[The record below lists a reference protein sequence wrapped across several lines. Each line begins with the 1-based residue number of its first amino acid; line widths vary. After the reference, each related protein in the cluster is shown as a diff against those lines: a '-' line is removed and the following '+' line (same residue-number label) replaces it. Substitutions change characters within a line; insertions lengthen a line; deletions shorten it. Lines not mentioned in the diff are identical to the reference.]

1 MATPKL
7 STQRLHEVSQ
17 VLANYVPKLP
27 GTDLNLLTGLC
38 KAVLTSVDVRDLR
51 RTGNEQLVEQ
61 LESVLATIKVRG
73 RGEINTAVRQQG
85 DGLVLESCVED
96 QPFLV
101 SSLRALFA
109 GDNVELVSLMNA
121 VMKVRRDGAGN
132 LTSIGMGA
140 PESIIRVELAADGCP
155 PDIAERFKQRL
166 HIVQAM
172 VRDFQ
177 PMKRRMQDL
186 ADDYL
191 RAATQEGGE
200 RSLTLRETE
209 GMVRWLCEEN
219 YVLLSVEEYD
229 EAGRRMSALG
239 TTSVATA
246 ERDAERL
253 AQYARDFDRTV
264 RFQRSKEES
273 PVHRAG
279 RPGHFIITRV
289 GRAGEPVGVCLISG
303 LFTYKALHTPP
314 EEIPFLRVVLR
325 KILADRSV
333 SVDSHRGKSITNAFN
348 SLPLEY
354 LLTQSEERIWELT
367 DRVLRAEQEGGSDVH
382 IDVGEDARYVFAFV
396 SLPRGQFSEEL
407 RLQVQEKLMREFGAT
422 YADFGVY
429 MDRYDNAIV
438 HYYMT
443 GPSALAVVD
452 TERVR
457 GEVLALAKGWNER
470 LREALGELAPAS
482 EVDDLFELYQSAFTE
497 EHKRRAGDQRLLGDL
512 RCLES
517 LRKGAEF
524 DCDLYVSTTGEH
536 PGSLNLRVF
545 NRTAM
550 NLSDELPLIASFG
563 FKVVDEYVRP
573 VHIAHTMEVELDN
586 YRFDVRPERIPAII
600 ARKDE
605 IRNAL
610 RSVFAGTMGRDG
622 LNQLIVSTTMTAT
635 EVEILRAYVAYLHQ
649 VRAPYQTDLLRS
661 VLVAHPTVT
670 QSLVAWLGSRF
681 DPSVANEQLAEVAD
695 KQLEQELRDVVD
707 YTADRVFKAVADVV
721 RATVRTNAF
730 ILKAAAPGS
739 KRSETP
745 AMAFKFDAQKIPF
758 GPEPKPLREIW
769 VYHPDLEGVHLR
781 GGKVARGGIRFS
793 DRLDDFRTEIHG
805 LMATQMVKNVLIVP
819 VGAKGGFVLRQPP
832 QDRNELRAA
841 GDRYYEVFI
850 EALGSVTDNVVDGKP
865 VTPEGILHTEGPDP
879 YLVVAADKGTAHLS
893 DAANAIS
900 MRHHFWLDDAFA
912 SGGSNGFDH
921 KETGI
926 TARGAW
932 ETTKRCFRELG
943 IDPETDTITAV
954 GVGDM
959 SGDVFGNGLLR
970 SRTVKLLA
978 AFNHVHV
985 FVDPDPDP
993 ETSFVERERLFN
1005 LPRSQWTDYKAEALS
1020 RGGGVFM
1027 RNAKSLELAPEA
1039 RVLLG
1044 FGPDQTVSG
1053 EDAIRAILTLK
1064 VDLCWMGGIGTYV
1077 KSKDETHADVGDK
1090 ANDAVRV
1097 NSNQLRC
1104 RVLSEGANLSITDR
1118 GRVGFAKLGGQNY
1131 TSFLDNSGGV
1141 DTSDHEVNI
1150 KILFAPLLASGACTR
1165 EVRNA
1170 LLREAENDVCE
1181 AVLANNR
1188 SQSRMVSFDVR
1199 RSRKD
1204 VYRYSRTLTYLVQKV
1219 PFNPDTFGL
1228 PTEDELAI
1236 RSRKGGGLHKCDASA
1251 LCAYSKMYVYRA
1263 LLEQEPLSDG
1273 LTERMVREYFPAV
1286 IVESAGEAVQT
1297 HLLRREIATT
1307 MVVNRIIDNAGA
1319 TFFPELLAST
1329 RRSARDIAEGYMSA
1343 AQAGDVESIRRDL
1356 YACEDKQ
1363 RQESVYRAM
1372 SIIEGALEEATY
1384 DLLDRKTALPYDQK
1398 TVERARDLLGR
1409 ISEALRP
1416 SQVTQLAAQVL
1427 EFEAG
1432 GFPKP
1437 LATRVAGLMYFTD
1450 VLESLRMAHETGRE
1464 PLDLL
1469 RIRLQISAEMHIPA
1483 LQEALGK
1490 TVSTSPWDGPA
1501 AKALSRQLDVHLSK
1515 MVRLVEGD
1523 DVPGML
1529 QRYGLE
1535 FVRQQA
1541 TANLESGVTIPGI
1554 VMLDQHL
1561 RGLLLGA

>member
-1 MATPKL
+1 MATQKL
-7 STQRLHEVSQ
+7 SNQRLHEVQQ
-17 VLANYVPKLP
+17 VLAAYVPRLP
-27 GTDLNLLTGLC
+27 GTDPALLAALC
-38 KAVLTSVDVRDLR
+38 KAVLTSVDVRDLK
-51 RTGNEQLVEQ
+51 RTTSEEIVGQ
-61 LESVLATIKVRG
+61 LESVLSTIKTRA
-73 RGEINTAVRQQG
+73 RGEINTSVYPG
-85 DGLVLESCVED
+85 PEVIVLESCVED

-109 GDNVELVSLMNA
+109 AENIEVTILVNA
-121 VMKVRRDGAGN
+121 IIKIRRDGTGN
-132 LTSIGMGA
+132 LASIGMGT
-140 PESIIRVELAADGCP
+140 PESIIRIEVAADTAP
-155 PDIAERFKQRL
+155 PDLAERFRQRL
-166 HIVQAM
+166 RIVQAM

-191 RAATQEGGE
+191 RAATAEGGE

-229 EAGRRMSALG
+229 EAGRRISALG
-239 TTSVATA
+239 TASVASP
-246 ERDAERL
+246 ERDPEKFA
-253 AQYARDFDRTV
+253 AYARDFARTV
-264 RFQRSKEES
+264 RYQRSNDES

-279 RPGHFIITRV
+279 KPGHFVINRV
-289 GRAGEPVGVCLISG
+289 SREGQPVGTCLISG

-325 KILADRSV
+325 SILADRTI
-333 SVDSHRGKSITNAFN
+333 SVDSHRGKSVTNAFN

-354 LLTQSEERIWELT
+354 LLTQSEASIWELS
-367 DRVLRAEQEGGSDVH
+367 DRVLRAELEGGSDVH
-382 IDVGEDARYVFAFV
+382 IDVGEDGRYVFAFV

-443 GPSALAVVD
+443 GPTPFSAVD

-457 GEVLALAKGWNER
+457 SEVMGLAKGWNER
-470 LREALGELAPAS
+470 LREALGELVGTGPQ
-482 EVDDLFELYQSAFTE
+482 VDELFDIYHEAFTE

-512 RCLES
+512 RCLEN

-545 NRTAM
+545 NRAAM

-563 FKVVDEYVRP
+563 FRVVDEYVRP
-573 VHIAHTMEVELDN
+573 VHIAHMKGIELDN
-586 YRFDVRPERIPAII
+586 YRFDVREERIPAIMS
-600 ARKDE
+600 RKDE

-610 RSVFAGTMGRDG
+610 RAVFAGTMGRDG
-622 LNQLIVSTTMTAT
+622 LNQLIVSTTLTAL

-649 VRAPYQTDLLRS
+649 VRCPFTTDLLRT
-661 VLVAHPTVT
+661 VLVANPSVT
-670 QSLVAWLGSRF
+670 QALVGWLVSRF
-681 DPSVANEQLAEVAD
+681 DPATATAQLSEAAD
-695 KQLEQELRDVVD
+695 NHLAAELRDVVD
-707 YTADRVFKAVADVV
+707 YTADRVFRALADVI

-730 ILKAAAPGS
+730 IIKATPIGGRRDQA
-739 KRSETP
+739 P
-745 AMAFKFDAQKIPF
+745 AMAFKFDGQKIPF

-769 VYHPDLEGVHLR
+769 IYHPDFEGVHLR

-793 DRLDDFRTEIHG
+793 DRPDDFRTEIHG

-819 VGAKGGFVLRQPP
+819 VGAKGGFVLRQAPT
-832 QDRNELRAA
+832 DRNELRAA
-841 GDRYYEVFI
+841 GDKYYQLFV
-850 EALGSVTDNVVDGKP
+850 EALLSVTDNVVEGKL
-865 VTPEGILHTEGPDP
+865 VTPTGVLHVDGPDP

-893 DAANAIS
+893 DTANSVS
-900 MRHHFWLDDAFA
+900 MRAKFWLDDAFA

-943 IDPETDTITAV
+943 IDPEADIITAV

-978 AFNHVHV
+978 AFNHAHV

-993 ETSFVERERLFN
+993 ERSFVERERLFK
-1005 LPRSQWTDYKAEALS
+1005 LPRSQWTDYDGGLLS
-1020 RGGGVFM
+1020 KGGGIFM
-1027 RNAKSLELAPEA
+1027 RNAKSLALSPEA
-1039 RVLLG
+1039 RALLG
-1044 FGPDQTVSG
+1044 VGPEQVISG
-1053 EDAIRAILTLK
+1053 EDAIRAILMMK

-1077 KSKDETHADVGDK
+1077 KSREETHADVGDK

-1104 RVLSEGANLSITDR
+1104 RVMTEGANLAITDR
-1118 GRVGFAKLGGQNY
+1118 GRVAYARAGGQNY

-1150 KILFAPLLASGACTR
+1150 KILFAPLLASGTSTR
-1165 EVRNA
+1165 ERRNE
-1170 LLREAENDVCE
+1170 LLRAAEEDVCD

-1204 VYRYSRTLTYLVQKV
+1204 VFRYSRTLSFLVTSV
-1219 PFNPDTFGL
+1219 PFNPDSFGL

-1236 RSRKGGGLHKCDASA
+1236 RSRKGGGLFKCDAST
-1251 LCAYSKMYVYRA
+1251 LCAYSKMLAYRT
-1263 LLEQEPLSDG
+1263 LLEEKPLSEG
-1273 LTERMVREYFPAV
+1273 LVDRMVREYFPTV
-1286 IVESAGEAVQT
+1286 IVEGAGEAIKS

-1307 MVVNRIIDNAGA
+1307 MVVNHIVDNAGA
-1319 TFFPELLAST
+1319 TFFPETLTST
-1329 RRSARDIAEGYMSA
+1329 RRSASDVAEAYMSA
-1343 AQAGDVESIRRDL
+1343 AQAGDVETIRREL
-1356 YACEDKQ
+1356 YACEDKV
-1363 RQESVYRAM
+1363 RQEAVYRAM
-1372 SIIEGALEEATY
+1372 SLIEGALEEATY
-1384 DLLDRKTALPYDQK
+1384 DLLDRGVALPFDQRV
-1398 TVERARDLLGR
+1398 VERARDLLVR
-1409 ISEALRP
+1409 LHDALRP
-1416 SQVTQLAAQVL
+1416 AQQTQLHAHVA
-1427 EFEAG
+1427 EFEGAG
-1432 GFPKP
+1432 LPRS
-1437 LATRVAGLMYFTD
+1437 LAAKLAGLVYFTDILESIRVAG
-1450 VLESLRMAHETGRE
+1450 ETGRE
-1464 PLDLL
+1464 PIDVL
-1469 RIRLQISAEMHIPA
+1469 RLRLHLASEMQIPS
-1483 LQEALGK
+1483 LQEALNRM
-1490 TVSTSPWDGPA
+1490 VFQSPWDGPA
-1501 AKALSRQLDVHLSK
+1501 AKALSRQLDVHLGK
-1515 MVRLVEGD
+1515 MVLAVQGD
-1523 DVPGML
+1523 DVQGMI
-1529 QRYGLE
+1529 QRQGLD
-1535 FVRQQA
+1535 FVRSQA
-1541 TANLESGVTIPGI
+1541 AANLESGVTIPGI

-1561 RGLLLGA
+1561 RRLL

>member
-1 MATPKL
+1 MATKNL
-7 STQRLHEVSQ
+7 SNQRIHEVGQ
-17 VLANYVPKLP
+17 VLGSYVPKLP
-27 GTDLNLLTGLC
+27 GTDVSLLTALC
-38 KAVLTSVDVRDLR
+38 KAVLTSVDVRDLK
-51 RTGNEQLVEQ
+51 RTTSEELVGQ
-61 LESVLATIKVRG
+61 LESVLSTIKVRQ
-73 RGEINTAVRQQG
+73 RGEINTAVHPEG
-85 DGLVLESCVED
+85 DVIVLESCVED

-109 GDNVELVSLMNA
+109 GDDTEVVSLVNA
-121 VMKVRRDGAGN
+121 IIKIRRDGAGT
-132 LTSIGMGA
+132 LTSIGMGT
-140 PESIIRVELAADGCP
+140 PESIIRVEIAADGAP
-155 PDIAERFKQRL
+155 ADLADRFRQRL
-166 HIVQAM
+166 RIVQAM

-191 RAATQEGGE
+191 RAATAEGGD

-229 EAGRRMSALG
+229 EQGRRISALG
-239 TTSVATA
+239 TASVASP
-246 ERDAERL
+246 ERDPEKFAG
-253 AQYARDFDRTV
+253 YARDFARTV
-264 RFQRSKEES
+264 RYQRSNDES

-279 RPGHFIITRV
+279 KPGHFVINRV
-289 GRAGEPVGVCLISG
+289 GRDGQPVGTCLISG

-325 KILADRSV
+325 TILADRGI
-333 SVDSHRGKSITNAFN
+333 SVDSHRGKSVTNAFN

-354 LLTQSEERIWELT
+354 LLTQSEERIWELS
-367 DRVLRAEQEGGSDVH
+367 DRVLRAELEGGSDVH
-382 IDVGEDARYVFAFV
+382 IDVGEDGRYVFAFV

-407 RLQVQEKLMREFGAT
+407 RLQVQEKLMREFKAT

-443 GPSALAVVD
+443 GPSAFGAVD

-470 LREALGELAPAS
+470 LREALGELAEPGQL
-482 EVDDLFELYQSAFTE
+482 DDLFEIYHGAFTE

-512 RCLES
+512 RCLENI
-517 LRKGAEF
+517 RKGAEF
-524 DCDLYVSTTGEH
+524 DCDLYVSTTGDH

-545 NRTAM
+545 NRAAM

-573 VHIAHTMEVELDN
+573 VHIAHAHMIELDN
-586 YRFDVRPERIPAII
+586 YRFDVRDERIPAVMS
-600 ARKDE
+600 RKDE

-610 RSVFAGTMGRDG
+610 RAVFAGTMGRDG
-622 LNQLIVSTTMTAT
+622 LNQLIVSTTLTAL

-649 VRAPYQTDLLRS
+649 VRCPFTTDLVRS
-661 VLVAHPTVT
+661 VLVANPTVT
-670 QSLVAWLGSRF
+670 QALIGWLVSRF
-681 DPSVANEQLAEVAD
+681 DPATASPQLAEAAD
-695 KQLEQELRDVVD
+695 KHLAGELRDVVD
-707 YTADRVFKAVADVV
+707 YTADRVFRAVADVI

-730 ILKAAAPGS
+730 VIKATPIGG
-739 KRSETP
+739 RRDQTP
-745 AMAFKFDAQKIPF
+745 AMAFKFEGQKIPF

-769 VYHPDLEGVHLR
+769 IYHPDFEGVHLR

-793 DRLDDFRTEIHG
+793 DRPDDFRTEIHG

-819 VGAKGGFVLRQPP
+819 VGAKGGFVLRQAPT
-832 QDRNELRAA
+832 DRNELRAA
-841 GDRYYEVFI
+841 GDKYYQLFV
-850 EALGSVTDNVVDGKP
+850 EALLSVTDNVVDGKP
-865 VTPEGILHTEGPDP
+865 ITPEGILHGEGPDP

-893 DAANAIS
+893 DTANSVS
-900 MRHHFWLDDAFA
+900 MRHKFWLDDAFA

-943 IDPETDTITAV
+943 IDPEADVITAV

-970 SRTVKLLA
+970 SRTIKLLA
-978 AFNHVHV
+978 AFNHAHV

-993 ETSFVERERLFN
+993 ERSYVERERLFK
-1005 LPRSQWTDYKAEALS
+1005 LPRSQWTDYDAGALS
-1020 RGGGVFM
+1020 AGGGVFM
-1027 RNAKSLELAPEA
+1027 RNAKSLELSTQA
-1039 RVLLG
+1039 RALLG
-1044 FGPDQTVSG
+1044 FGPDQVVSG

-1077 KSKDETHADVGDK
+1077 KSKEETHVDVGDK

-1104 RVLSEGANLSITDR
+1104 RVMTEGANLAITDR
-1118 GRVGFAKLGGQNY
+1118 GRVAYARAGGQNY

-1150 KILFAPLLASGACTR
+1150 KILFAPLLASGAVTR
-1165 EVRNA
+1165 EHRND
-1170 LLREAENDVCE
+1170 LLRQSETEVCD

-1204 VYRYSRTLTYLVQKV
+1204 VFRYARTLSYLVGTV
-1219 PFNPDTFGL
+1219 PFNPDSFGL
-1228 PTEDELAI
+1228 PTEDELGI
-1236 RSRKGGGLHKCDASA
+1236 RARKGGGLYKCDAST
-1251 LCAYSKMYVYRA
+1251 LCAYSKMLAYRT
-1263 LLEQEPLSDG
+1263 LLEEKPLSEG
-1273 LTERMVREYFPAV
+1273 LVERMVREYFPQV
-1286 IVESAGEAVQT
+1286 IVDGAGDAVRT

-1319 TFFPELLAST
+1319 TFFPELLTST
-1329 RRSARDIAEGYMSA
+1329 RRSASDIAEAYMSA
-1343 AQAGDVESIRRDL
+1343 AQAGDIEAIRRDL
-1356 YACEDKQ
+1356 YACEDKI

-1372 SIIEGALEEATY
+1372 SLIEGALEEATY
-1384 DLLDRKTALPYDQK
+1384 DLLDRGTALPFDQRV
-1398 TVERARDLLGR
+1398 VERARDLMARLG
-1409 ISEALRP
+1409 EAIRP
-1416 SQVTQLAAQVL
+1416 AQAQQLAAQVA
-1427 EFEAG
+1427 EYEA
-1432 GFPKP
+1432 
-1437 LATRVAGLMYFTD
+1437 AGLPKSLAVRLAGLNYFTD
-1450 VLESLRMAHETGRE
+1450 VLESIRMAGETGRE
-1464 PLDLL
+1464 PLDIL
-1469 RIRLQISAEMHIPA
+1469 RLRLNLAGELQIPA
-1483 LQEALGK
+1483 LQEALNRL
-1490 TVSTSPWDGPA
+1490 VFQSPWDGPA
-1501 AKALSRQLDVHLSK
+1501 AKALSRQLDVHLGK
-1515 MVRLVEGD
+1515 MVTSVEGD
-1523 DVPGML
+1523 DVSGMMH
-1529 QRYGLE
+1529 RRGLD

-1541 TANLESGVTIPGI
+1541 AINLESGVTIPGI

-1561 RGLLLGA
+1561 RRLL

>member
-1 MATPKL
+1 MATQKP
-7 STQRLHEVSQ
+7 SNQRLHEVQQ
-17 VLANYVPKLP
+17 VLTTYVPRLP
-27 GTDLNLLTGLC
+27 GTDANLLTALC
-38 KAVLTSVDVRDLR
+38 KAVVTSVDLRDLK
-51 RTGNEQLVEQ
+51 RTSSEELVGQ
-61 LESVLATIKVRG
+61 LESVLATIKVRA
-73 RGEINTAVRQQG
+73 RGEINTSVHPRG
-85 DGLVLESCVED
+85 DVIVLESCVED

-109 GDNVELVSLMNA
+109 AENIEVVNLINSII
-121 VMKVRRDGAGN
+121 KIRRDGAG
-132 LTSIGMGA
+132 LLASIGMGT
-140 PESIIRVELAADGCP
+140 PESIIRVEVAADSAP
-155 PDIAERFKQRL
+155 ADIADRFRQRL
-166 HIVQAM
+166 RIVQAM

-191 RAATQEGGE
+191 RAATAEGGE

-229 EAGRRMSALG
+229 EAGRRISALG
-239 TTSVATA
+239 TASVASP
-246 ERDAERL
+246 ERDPEKFS
-253 AQYARDFDRTV
+253 QYARDFARTV
-264 RFQRSKEES
+264 RYQRSVDES

-279 RPGHFIITRV
+279 KPGHFIINRV
-289 GRAGEPVGVCLISG
+289 SREGQPVGTCLISG

-325 KILADRSV
+325 SILADHSI
-333 SVDSHRGKSITNAFN
+333 SLDSHRGKSVTNAFN

-354 LLTQSEERIWELT
+354 LLTQSEDRIWELS

-382 IDVGEDARYVFAFV
+382 IDVGEDGRYVFAFI

-443 GPSALAVVD
+443 GPTAFSAVD

-457 GEVLALAKGWNER
+457 GEMLALAKGWNQR
-470 LREALGELAPAS
+470 LREALGELASTPA
-482 EVDDLFELYQSAFTE
+482 ELDDLFEIYHDAFTE

-512 RCLES
+512 RCLENI
-517 LRKGAEF
+517 RKGADF

-545 NRTAM
+545 NRAVM

-573 VHIAHTMEVELDN
+573 VHLAHAKDIELDN
-586 YRFDVRPERIPAII
+586 YRFDVREERIPAIMS
-600 ARKDE
+600 RKDE

-610 RSVFAGTMGRDG
+610 RAVFAGTMGRDG
-622 LNQLIVSTTMTAT
+622 LNQLIVSTTLTAL

-649 VRAPYQTDLLRS
+649 VRCPFTTDLVRS
-661 VLVAHPTVT
+661 VLVANPSVT
-670 QSLVAWLGSRF
+670 HALVQWLVSRF
-681 DPSVANEQLAEVAD
+681 DPASATPQLAESAD
-695 KQLEQELRDVVD
+695 KLLAAELRDVVD
-707 YTADRVFKAVADVV
+707 YTADRVFRAVAEVV

-730 ILKAAAPGS
+730 VIKATPIGGRRDQA
-739 KRSETP
+739 P
-745 AMAFKFDAQKIPF
+745 AMAFKVEGQKIPF
-758 GPEPKPLREIW
+758 GPDPKPLREIW
-769 VYHPDLEGVHLR
+769 IYHPDFEGVHLR

-793 DRLDDFRTEIHG
+793 DRPDDFRTEIHG

-819 VGAKGGFVLRQPP
+819 VGAKGGFVLRQAPT
-832 QDRNELRAA
+832 DRNELRAA
-841 GDRYYEVFI
+841 GDKYYQLFV
-850 EALGSVTDNVVDGKP
+850 EALLSVTDNVVDTKP
-865 VTPEGILHTEGPDP
+865 VTPEGILHSEGPDP

-893 DAANAIS
+893 DTANKVSMAAK
-900 MRHHFWLDDAFA
+900 FWLDDAFA

-943 IDPETDTITAV
+943 IDPEADVITAA

-978 AFNHVHV
+978 AFNHAHV

-993 ETSFVERERLFN
+993 ERSYVERERLFH
-1005 LPRSQWTDYKAEALS
+1005 LPRSQWTDYDVKVLS
-1020 RGGGVFM
+1020 PGGGVYM
-1027 RNAKSLELAPEA
+1027 RNAKSLDLSPEA
-1039 RVLLG
+1039 RALLG
-1044 FGPDQTVSG
+1044 FGPAQVVSG
-1053 EDAIRAILTLK
+1053 EDAIRAILLLK
-1064 VDLCWMGGIGTYV
+1064 VDLLWMGGIGTYV

-1090 ANDAVRV
+1090 TNDAVRV

-1104 RVLSEGANLSITDR
+1104 RVMTEGANLAITDR
-1118 GRVGFAKLGGQNY
+1118 GRVAYARAGGQNY

-1150 KILFAPLLASGACTR
+1150 KILFAPLLASGVVTR
-1165 EVRNA
+1165 DRRNE
-1170 LLREAENDVCE
+1170 LLRAAEIDVCD

-1204 VYRYSRTLTYLVQKV
+1204 VFRYSRTLSYLVASV
-1219 PFNPDTFGL
+1219 PFNPDSFGL

-1236 RSRKGGGLHKCDASA
+1236 RSRKGGGLFKCDASA
-1251 LCAYSKMYVYRA
+1251 LCAYSKMIAYRN
-1263 LLEQEPLSDG
+1263 LLDEKPLSEG
-1273 LTERMVREYFPAV
+1273 LVERMVREYFPRV
-1286 IVESAGEAVQT
+1286 IVEGAGQAVQS

-1319 TFFPELLAST
+1319 TFFPELITST
-1329 RRSARDIAEGYMSA
+1329 RRSASDIAEAYMSA
-1343 AQAGDVESIRRDL
+1343 AQAGDIDVIRHDL
-1356 YACEDKQ
+1356 YACEDKL
-1363 RQESVYRAM
+1363 RQEAVYRAM
-1372 SIIEGALEEATY
+1372 ALIEGALEEASY
-1384 DLLDRKTALPYDQK
+1384 DILDRGTALPFEQRK
-1398 TVERARDLLGR
+1398 IERARDLLGR
-1409 ISEALRP
+1409 IGEALRP
-1416 SQVTQLAAQVL
+1416 NQQTGLAAHVAD
-1427 EFEAG
+1427 FENSGLPHA
-1432 GFPKP
+1432 
-1437 LATRVAGLMYFTD
+1437 LSVRLAGLVYFTD
-1450 VLESLRMAHETGRE
+1450 VLESLRVADETGRDALE
-1464 PLDLL
+1464 ILRLRLHLASEMQIPL
-1469 RIRLQISAEMHIPA
+1469 
-1483 LQEALGK
+1483 LQEALNRM
-1490 TVSTSPWDGPA
+1490 VFQSPWDGPA
-1501 AKALSRQLDVHLSK
+1501 AKALSRQLDLHLGK
-1515 MVRLVEGD
+1515 MVLAVHGD
-1523 DVPGML
+1523 DVAGMIHR
-1529 QRYGLE
+1529 QGLD
-1535 FVRQQA
+1535 FVRTQA
-1541 TANLESGVTIPGI
+1541 IANLESGVTIPGI

-1561 RGLLLGA
+1561 RCLL

>member
-1 MATPKL
+1 MATQKL
-7 STQRLHEVSQ
+7 SNQRIHEVQQ
-17 VLANYVPKLP
+17 VLASYVPKLP
-27 GTDLNLLTGLC
+27 GTDVNLLTALC
-38 KAVLTSVDVRDLR
+38 KAVLSSVDVRDLR
-51 RTGNEQLVEQ
+51 RTSSEQLVQQ
-61 LESVLATIKVRG
+61 LESVLATVKVRA
-73 RGEINTAVRQQG
+73 RGEINTAVHPQG
-85 DGLVLESCVED
+85 DIVVLESCLED

-109 GDNVELVSLMNA
+109 GDNVELQSIINA
-121 VMKVRRDGAGN
+121 VIKVRRDAAGT

-140 PESIIRVELAADGCP
+140 PESIIRIELAADGTP
-155 PDIAERFKQRL
+155 PDVADKFRERL
-166 HIVQAM
+166 LVVQAM

-191 RAATQEGGE
+191 RAATAEGGE

-219 YVLLSVEEYD
+219 YVLLSAEEYD
-229 EAGRRMSALG
+229 ENGRRISALG
-239 TTSVATA
+239 TSSVASA
-246 ERDAERL
+246 ERDPDKL
-253 AQYARDFDRTV
+253 AQYARDFERTV

-279 RPGHFIITRV
+279 KPGHFIITRV
-289 GRAGEPVGVCLISG
+289 GRAGEPVGTCLISG

-325 KILADRSV
+325 KILADRGV

-367 DRVLRAEQEGGSDVH
+367 DRVLRAELEGGSDVH
-382 IDVGEDARYVFAFV
+382 IDVGEDGRFVFAFV

-443 GPSALAVVD
+443 GPSAFGAVD

-470 LREALGELAPAS
+470 LREALSELAPAS
-482 EVDDLFELYQSAFTE
+482 EVDDLFEIYHGAFTE

-512 RCLES
+512 RCLEHI
-517 LRKGAEF
+517 RKGAEF
-524 DCDLYVSTTGEH
+524 DCDLYVSTTGDH

-545 NRTAM
+545 NRTPM
-550 NLSDELPLIASFG
+550 PLSDELPLIASFG

-573 VHIAHTMEVELDN
+573 VHIAHFQEIELDN

-600 ARKDE
+600 ARKEE

-610 RSVFAGTMGRDG
+610 RAVFAGTMGRDG
-622 LNQLIVSTTMTAT
+622 LNQLIVSTTMSAL
-635 EVEILRAYVAYLHQ
+635 EVEVLRAYVAYLHQ
-649 VRAPYQTDLLRS
+649 VRCPFQTDLLRS

-670 QSLVAWLGSRF
+670 QALVGWLVSRF
-681 DPSVANEQLAEVAD
+681 DPAVASQQLADDAD
-695 KQLEQELRDVVD
+695 RHLAGELRDVVD
-707 YTADRVFKAVADVV
+707 YTADRVFRAVADVV

-730 ILKAAAPGS
+730 VIKATPVGG
-739 KRSETP
+739 RRDQTP
-745 AMAFKFDAQKIPF
+745 AMAFKFDGQKIPF

-769 VYHPDLEGVHLR
+769 VYHPDFEGVHLR

-832 QDRNELRAA
+832 TDRNELRAA
-841 GDRYYEVFI
+841 GDKYYELFV

-865 VTPEGILHTEGPDP
+865 VTPEGILHSEGPDP

-893 DAANAIS
+893 DTANAVS
-900 MRHHFWLDDAFA
+900 MRHKFWLDDAFA

-943 IDPETDTITAV
+943 IDPEADIITAV

-978 AFNHVHV
+978 AFNHAHV

-993 ETSFVERERLFN
+993 ESSFVERERLFK
-1005 LPRSQWTDYKAEALS
+1005 LPRSQWTDYSPAALS
-1020 RGGGVFM
+1020 PGGGVFM
-1027 RNAKSLELAPEA
+1027 RNAKSIDLSPEA
-1039 RVLLG
+1039 RILLG
-1044 FGPDQTVSG
+1044 FGPEQTVSG

-1077 KSKDETHADVGDK
+1077 KSKEETHADVGDK

-1118 GRVGFAKLGGQNY
+1118 GRVGFARIGGQNY

-1150 KILFAPLLASGACTR
+1150 KILFAPLLASGAVTR
-1165 EVRNA
+1165 DRRNE
-1170 LLREAENDVCE
+1170 LLRRAEDDVCE
-1181 AVLANNR
+1181 AVLDNNR

-1204 VYRYSRTLTYLVQKV
+1204 VYRYSRTLTFLVQKV

-1236 RSRKGGGLHKCDASA
+1236 RARKGGGLFKCDASA
-1251 LCAYSKMYVYRA
+1251 LCAYSKMLTYRT
-1263 LLEQEPLSDG
+1263 LLEEKPLSEG
-1273 LTERMVREYFPAV
+1273 LVERMAREYFPRV
-1286 IVESAGEAVQT
+1286 IVEGAGEAVKH

-1329 RRSARDIAEGYMSA
+1329 RRSASEIAEAYMSA
-1343 AQAGDVESIRRDL
+1343 AQAGDVEAIRREL

-1363 RQESVYRAM
+1363 RQETVYRAM
-1372 SIIEGALEEATY
+1372 SLIEGALEEATY
-1384 DLLDRKTALPYDQK
+1384 DLLDRKTPVPFDQK
-1398 TVERARDLLGR
+1398 TVERARDLLVR
-1409 ISEALRP
+1409 IHDALRP
-1416 SQVTQLAAQVL
+1416 SQLTQLGAQAL

-1437 LATRVAGLMYFTD
+1437 LAARVAGLMYFTD

-1469 RIRLQISAEMHIPA
+1469 RLRLQIAAEMHIPA
-1483 LQEALGK
+1483 LQEALNRM
-1490 TVSTSPWDGPA
+1490 VFQSPWDGPA

-1515 MVRLVEGD
+1515 MVLTIQGD
-1523 DVPGML
+1523 DVAGMF
-1529 QRYGLE
+1529 QRHGLD

-1541 TANLESGVTIPGI
+1541 AALLEMGVTIPGI

-1561 RGLLLGA
+1561 RGLLLAS

>member
-1 MATPKL
+1 MATQKP
-7 STQRLHEVSQ
+7 SNQRLHEVQQ
-17 VLANYVPKLP
+17 VLTTYVPRLP
-27 GTDLNLLTGLC
+27 GTDANLLAGLC
-38 KAVLTSVDVRDLR
+38 KAVVTSVDLRDLK
-51 RTGNEQLVEQ
+51 RTTSEELVVQ
-61 LESVLATIKVRG
+61 LESVLATIKVRA
-73 RGEINTAVRQQG
+73 RGEINTNVHARGEVI
-85 DGLVLESCVED
+85 VLESCVED

-109 GDNVELVSLMNA
+109 AEKIEVVNLINSII
-121 VMKVRRDGAGN
+121 KIRRDAAGT
-132 LTSIGMGA
+132 LASIGMGT
-140 PESIIRVELAADGCP
+140 PESIIRVEVAADSAP
-155 PDIAERFKQRL
+155 ADIADRFRQRL
-166 HIVQAM
+166 RIVQAM

-191 RAATQEGGE
+191 RAATAEGGE

-229 EAGRRMSALG
+229 EAGRRISALG
-239 TTSVATA
+239 TTSVAGP
-246 ERDAERL
+246 ERDPAKFS
-253 AQYARDFDRTV
+253 QYARDFARTV
-264 RFQRSKEES
+264 RYQRSVDES

-279 RPGHFIITRV
+279 KPGHFIINRV
-289 GRAGEPVGVCLISG
+289 SREGEPAGTCLISG

-325 KILADRSV
+325 SILADHSI
-333 SVDSHRGKSITNAFN
+333 SLDSHRGKSVTNAFN

-354 LLTQSEERIWELT
+354 LLTQSEDRIWELS

-382 IDVGEDARYVFAFV
+382 IDVGEDGRYVFAFI

-443 GPSALAVVD
+443 GPAAFNAVD

-457 GEVLALAKGWNER
+457 GEMLALAKGWNQR
-470 LREALGELAPAS
+470 LREALGELTGSSADL
-482 EVDDLFELYQSAFTE
+482 DDLFEIYHDAFTE

-512 RCLES
+512 RCLENI
-517 LRKGAEF
+517 RKGAEF

-545 NRTAM
+545 NRAAM

-573 VHIAHTMEVELDN
+573 VHLAHTKDVELDN
-586 YRFDVRPERIPAII
+586 YRFDVRAERIPATMS
-600 ARKDE
+600 RKDE

-610 RSVFAGTMGRDG
+610 RAVFAGTMGRDG
-622 LNQLIVSTTMTAT
+622 LNQLIVSTTLTAL

-649 VRAPYQTDLLRS
+649 VRCPFTTDLVRS
-661 VLVAHPTVT
+661 VLVANPSVT
-670 QSLVAWLGSRF
+670 HALVQWLVSRF
-681 DPSVANEQLAEVAD
+681 DPASATPQLAETAD
-695 KQLEQELRDVVD
+695 KLLAAELRDVVD
-707 YTADRVFKAVADVV
+707 YTADRVFRAVAEVV

-730 ILKAAAPGS
+730 VIKATPIGGRRDQA
-739 KRSETP
+739 P
-745 AMAFKFDAQKIPF
+745 AMAFKFEGQKIPF

-769 VYHPDLEGVHLR
+769 IYHPDFEGVHLR

-793 DRLDDFRTEIHG
+793 DRPDDFRTEIHG

-819 VGAKGGFVLRQPP
+819 VGAKGGFVLRQAPT
-832 QDRNELRAA
+832 DRNELRAA
-841 GDRYYEVFI
+841 GDKYYQLFV
-850 EALGSVTDNVVDGKP
+850 EALLSVTDNVVDGAP
-865 VTPEGILHTEGPDP
+865 ITPEGILHSEGPDP

-893 DAANAIS
+893 DTANKVSMAAK
-900 MRHHFWLDDAFA
+900 FWLDDAFA

-926 TARGAW
+926 TARGGW

-943 IDPETDTITAV
+943 IDPETDVITAA

-978 AFNHVHV
+978 AFNHAHV

-993 ETSFVERERLFN
+993 ARSFVERERLFN
-1005 LPRSQWTDYKAEALS
+1005 LPRSQWTDYDTSLLS
-1020 RGGGVFM
+1020 AGGGVYM
-1027 RNAKSLELAPEA
+1027 RNAKALELSPEA
-1039 RVLLG
+1039 RTLLG
-1044 FGPDQTVSG
+1044 FGPEQVVSG

-1064 VDLCWMGGIGTYV
+1064 VDLLWMGGIGTYV
-1077 KSKDETHADVGDK
+1077 KSKEETHADVGDK
-1090 ANDAVRV
+1090 TNDAVRV

-1104 RVLSEGANLSITDR
+1104 RVMTEGANLAITDR
-1118 GRVGFAKLGGQNY
+1118 GRVAYARAGGQNY

-1150 KILFAPLLASGACTR
+1150 KILFAPLLASGAVTR
-1165 EVRNA
+1165 ERRNE
-1170 LLREAENDVCE
+1170 LLRAAEIDVCD

-1204 VYRYSRTLTYLVQKV
+1204 VFRYSRTLNYLVASV

-1236 RSRKGGGLHKCDASA
+1236 RARKGGGLFKCDASA
-1251 LCAYSKMYVYRA
+1251 LCAFSKMLAYRV
-1263 LLEQEPLSDG
+1263 LLEEKPLSTG
-1273 LTERMVREYFPAV
+1273 LLERMAREYFPPV
-1286 IVESAGEAVQT
+1286 IVEGAGQAVQT

-1319 TFFPELLAST
+1319 TFFPELITST
-1329 RRSARDIAEGYMSA
+1329 RRSASDIAEAYMSA
-1343 AQAGDVESIRRDL
+1343 AQAGDIDVIRSEL
-1356 YACEDKQ
+1356 YACEDKL
-1363 RQESVYRAM
+1363 RQEAVYRAM
-1372 SIIEGALEEATY
+1372 GLIEGALEEATY
-1384 DLLDRKTALPYDQK
+1384 DLLDRGTALPFDQRK
-1398 TVERARDLLGR
+1398 IERARDLLGR
-1409 ISEALRP
+1409 IAEALR
-1416 SQVTQLAAQVL
+1416 QNQQAGLAAHIA
-1427 EFEAG
+1427 EFENSGLPHA
-1432 GFPKP
+1432 
-1437 LATRVAGLMYFTD
+1437 LAVRLAGLVYFTD
-1450 VLESLRMAHETGRE
+1450 VLESLRVADETGRDALE
-1464 PLDLL
+1464 ILRLRLHLASEMQIPL
-1469 RIRLQISAEMHIPA
+1469 
-1483 LQEALGK
+1483 LQEALNRM
-1490 TVSTSPWDGPA
+1490 VFQSPWDGPA
-1501 AKALSRQLDVHLSK
+1501 AKALSRQLDLHLGK
-1515 MVRLVEGD
+1515 MVLAVHGD
-1523 DVPGML
+1523 DVAGMI
-1529 QRYGLE
+1529 QRQGLD
-1535 FVRQQA
+1535 FVRTQA
-1541 TANLESGVTIPGI
+1541 SANLESGVTIPGI

-1561 RGLLLGA
+1561 RRLL

>member
-1 MATPKL
+1 MATQKL
-7 STQRLHEVSQ
+7 SNQRLHEVQQ
-17 VLANYVPKLP
+17 VLAAYVPRLP
-27 GTDLNLLTGLC
+27 GTDANLLAALC
-38 KAVLTSVDVRDLR
+38 KAILSSVDVRDLK
-51 RTGNEQLVEQ
+51 RTTSEDIVGQ
-61 LESVLATIKVRG
+61 LESVLSTIKVRA
-73 RGEINTAVRQQG
+73 RGEINTSVHPAPGVI
-85 DGLVLESCVED
+85 VLESCVED

-109 GDNVELVSLMNA
+109 GEGIEVVSLVNA
-121 VMKVRRDGAGN
+121 IIKIRRDATGN
-132 LTSIGMGA
+132 LASIGMGT
-140 PESIIRVELAADGCP
+140 PESIIRIEVAADSAP
-155 PDIAERFKQRL
+155 QDLAERFRQRL
-166 HIVQAM
+166 RIVQAM

-186 ADDYL
+186 AEDYL
-191 RAATQEGGE
+191 RAATAEGGE
-200 RSLTLRETE
+200 RSATLRETE

-229 EAGRRMSALG
+229 ENGRRISALG
-239 TTSVATA
+239 TAAVASP
-246 ERDAERL
+246 ERDPEKFAR
-253 AQYARDFDRTV
+253 YARDFARTV
-264 RFQRSKEES
+264 RYQRSNDES

-279 RPGHFIITRV
+279 KPGHFIINRV
-289 GRAGEPVGVCLISG
+289 GRDGAPVGTCLISG

-325 KILADRSV
+325 SILADRTI
-333 SVDSHRGKSITNAFN
+333 SVDSHRGKSVTNAFN

-354 LLTQSEERIWELT
+354 LLTQSEERIWELS
-367 DRVLRAEQEGGSDVH
+367 DRVLRAELEGGSDVH
-382 IDVGEDARYVFAFV
+382 IDVGEDGRYVFAFV

-443 GPSALAVVD
+443 GPTAFGTVD

-470 LREALGELAPAS
+470 LREALGELVGAGAQ
-482 EVDDLFELYQSAFTE
+482 VDELFEIYHDAFTE

-512 RCLES
+512 SCLEN

-545 NRTAM
+545 NRAAM

-563 FKVVDEYVRP
+563 FRVVDEYVRP
-573 VHIAHTMEVELDN
+573 VHIAHMKGIELDN
-586 YRFDVRPERIPAII
+586 YRFDVREERIPAIMS
-600 ARKDE
+600 RKDE

-622 LNQLIVSTTMTAT
+622 LNQLIVSTTLTAL

-649 VRAPYQTDLLRS
+649 VRCPFTTDLLRT
-661 VLVAHPTVT
+661 VLVANPSVS
-670 QSLVAWLGSRF
+670 QALVGWLVSRF
-681 DPSVANEQLAEVAD
+681 DPATATPAMAEAAD
-695 KQLEQELRDVVD
+695 KHLAAELRDVVD
-707 YTADRVFKAVADVV
+707 YTADRVFRAVADVI
-721 RATVRTNAF
+721 RSTVRTNAF
-730 ILKAAAPGS
+730 IIKATPIGGRRDQA
-739 KRSETP
+739 P
-745 AMAFKFDAQKIPF
+745 AMAFKIEGQKIPF

-769 VYHPDLEGVHLR
+769 IYHPDFEGVHLR

-793 DRLDDFRTEIHG
+793 DRPDDFRTEIHG

-819 VGAKGGFVLRQPP
+819 VGAKGGFVLRQAPT
-832 QDRNELRAA
+832 DRNELRAA
-841 GDRYYEVFI
+841 GDKYYQLFV
-850 EALGSVTDNVVDGKP
+850 EALLSVTDNVVDGKL
-865 VTPEGILHTEGPDP
+865 VTPTGILHSEGPDP

-893 DAANAIS
+893 DTANSVS
-900 MRHHFWLDDAFA
+900 MRNHFWLDDAFA

-943 IDPETDTITAV
+943 IDPESDIITAA

-978 AFNHVHV
+978 AFNHAHV
-985 FVDPDPDP
+985 FIDPEPDP
-993 ETSFVERERLFN
+993 ERSYVERERLFN
-1005 LPRSQWTDYKAEALS
+1005 LPRSQWTDYDGALLS
-1020 RGGGVFM
+1020 KGGGIFM
-1027 RNAKSLELAPEA
+1027 RNAKALELSPEA
-1039 RVLLG
+1039 RTLLG
-1044 FGPDQTVSG
+1044 FGPEQTVSG

-1064 VDLCWMGGIGTYV
+1064 VDLLWMGGIGTYV
-1077 KSKDETHADVGDK
+1077 KSKEETHADVGDK
-1090 ANDAVRV
+1090 TNDAVRV

-1104 RVLSEGANLSITDR
+1104 RVMTEGANLAITDR
-1118 GRVGFAKLGGQNY
+1118 GRVAYARAGGQNY

-1150 KILFAPLLASGACTR
+1150 KILFAPLLASGACDR
-1165 EVRNA
+1165 ERRNE
-1170 LLREAENDVCE
+1170 LLRKSEESVCD

-1204 VYRYSRTLTYLVQKV
+1204 VYRYSRTLSFLVTSV
-1219 PFNPDTFGL
+1219 PFNPDSFGL

-1236 RSRKGGGLHKCDASA
+1236 RARKGGGLFKCDASA
-1251 LCAYSKMYVYRA
+1251 LCAYSKMLAYRT
-1263 LLEQEPLSDG
+1263 LLEEKPLSEG
-1273 LTERMVREYFPAV
+1273 LVERMVREYFPAV
-1286 IVESAGEAVQT
+1286 IVEGAGDAINT

-1307 MVVNRIIDNAGA
+1307 MVVNHIVDNAGA
-1319 TFFPELLAST
+1319 TFFPETLTST
-1329 RRSARDIAEGYMSA
+1329 RRSASDVAEAYMSA
-1343 AQAGDVESIRRDL
+1343 AQAGDVETIRREL
-1356 YACEDKQ
+1356 YACEDKV
-1363 RQESVYRAM
+1363 RQEAVYRAM
-1372 SIIEGALEEATY
+1372 SLIEGALEEATY
-1384 DLLDRKTALPYDQK
+1384 DLLDRGTALPFDQK
-1398 TVERARDLLGR
+1398 VVERARDLLIR

-1416 SQVTQLAAQVL
+1416 AQQSQLQAQIAD
-1427 EFEAG
+1427 FEGAG
-1432 GFPKP
+1432 LPRP
-1437 LATRVAGLMYFTD
+1437 LAGKLAGLNYFTD
-1450 VLESLRMAHETGRE
+1450 VLESIRVASETGRE
-1464 PLDLL
+1464 PIDVL
-1469 RIRLQISAEMHIPA
+1469 RLRLHLANEMQIPS
-1483 LQEALGK
+1483 LQEALNRM
-1490 TVSTSPWDGPA
+1490 VFQSPWDGPA
-1501 AKALSRQLDVHLSK
+1501 AKALSRQLDLHLGK
-1515 MVRLVEGD
+1515 MVLAVQGD
-1523 DVPGML
+1523 DVAGMI
-1529 QRYGLE
+1529 QRQGLD
-1535 FVRQQA
+1535 FVRTQA
-1541 TANLESGVTIPGI
+1541 AANLESGVTIPGI

-1561 RGLLLGA
+1561 RRLL